1 MAEGSNERS
10 LEARAAVLRA
20 AVPAGVRVS
29 FGEGRRR
36 TDLTMALLRGE
47 RLSVLSLTPHLG
59 DAIPADVEIVRSAR
73 VGRSF
78 ELMVALTEKLEQ
90 QPLRS
95 PERRAKLRRL
105 AQDPREDDETAEL
118 LDAGGAG

>member
-1 MAEGSNERS
+1 MPQDPDDRL

-36 TDLTMALLRGE
+36 SDLTLALLRGE
-47 RLSVLSLTPHLG
+47 RQSVLALAPRLG
-59 DAIPADVEIVRSAR
+59 EEIPADVEIVRSAR
-73 VGRSF
+73 MGRTF
-78 ELMVALTEKLEQ
+78 ELMVVLTEKLEQ

-105 AQDPREDDETAEL
+105 MQDAPQDMETAEL
-118 LDAGGAG
+118 LEDGDPD